1 MSEKM
6 NVVAIVDER
15 KVEIA
20 SVTKPIPKG
29 KQVLI
34 NIKAC
39 GLCTWEQRAFTREN
53 KMPLPF
59 VGGHEISGVIAEIGD
74 KLDSVEFPIGQ
85 KVVARLINVCG
96 KCYYC
101 RNGVENLCVE
111 MNNLEDNG
119 MEIFGTGG
127 LSQYLLVDASQIYLM
142 SDDISFEHATFAEP
156 LACVVNSIDQGKIEF
171 GDDVVIIGGG
181 VMGMMHV
188 ILSKLRG
195 AYVIISEPDEARRKL
210 ALELGADIAINPL
223 QEDSV
228 QIIKELTQGRGAD
241 VVFNTTP
248 IVAVAQQALE
258 MVGYLGRLVYYS
270 SMHPDSP
277 IEISPN
283 WLHKSQA
290 IITGAVSPSVK
301 SFHQS
306 VQLISKRIINPE
318 KLISKVYNF
327 NNAQNAFED
336 AVKPE
341 TFRIIVIND

>member
-6 NVVAIVDER
+6 NVVAIIDEK

-20 SVTKPIPKG
+20 SVTKPVAKG
-29 KQVLI
+29 KKVLI

-53 KMPLPF
+53 NMPLPF
-59 VGGHEISGVIAEIGD
+59 VGGHEISGVIEEIGD
-74 KLDSVEFPIGQ
+74 KLDSIQFPIGQ

-111 MNNLEDNG
+111 MNNLEDNE

-127 LSQYLLVDASQIYLM
+127 LGQYLLVDASQIYIM
-142 SDDISFEHATFAEP
+142 SHDISFEHATFAEP
-156 LACVVNSIDQGKIEF
+156 LACVVNSIDQGKIKF

-223 QEDSV
+223 KEDTV
-228 QIIKELTQGRGAD
+228 QIIKDLTQGRGAD

-248 IVAVAQQALE
+248 IGAVAQQALE

-270 SMHPDSP
+270 SMHPDNP
-277 IEISPN
+277 VEISPN

-290 IITGAVSPSVK
+290 IITGAVSPSVN

-306 VQLISKRIINPE
+306 VQLISKGIVNPE

-327 NNAQNAFED
+327 NDAQKAFED